1 MTNPSSLTAGMSTA
15 TIMWGIVWGSIGFA
29 YFTYGRK
36 QRRPVPLATGIAMCV
51 FPYFVT
57 NTLLIVG
64 IGVIL
69 SAVPYFVRL

>member
-1 MTNPSSLTAGMSTA
+1 MTNPSALTAGMSTS
-15 TIMWGIVWGSIGFA
+15 TLMWGVVWGSIGFA

-36 QRRPVPLATGIAMCV
+36 QKRPVPLAAGIALFV

-64 IGVIL
+64 IGAVLSIIPFVI
-69 SAVPYFVRL
+69 RL